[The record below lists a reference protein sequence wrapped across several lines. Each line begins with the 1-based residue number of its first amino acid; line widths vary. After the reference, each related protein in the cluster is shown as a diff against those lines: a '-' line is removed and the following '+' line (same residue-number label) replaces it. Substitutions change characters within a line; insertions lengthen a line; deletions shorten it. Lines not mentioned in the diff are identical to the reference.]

1 MKLQGSPL
9 ELKRGSNK
17 TYSVLFSIC
26 NEWICTLQIHKKLQ
40 SVYIKYDKEI
50 FCIDLSALKP
60 GRAVSD
66 LFMYGY
72 DAKNFVVIK

>member
-40 SVYIKYDKEI
+40 SVYIKYTEI
-50 FCIDLSALKP
+50 FYIDLSALKP

-72 DAKNFVVIK
+72 DAKNFVEIK